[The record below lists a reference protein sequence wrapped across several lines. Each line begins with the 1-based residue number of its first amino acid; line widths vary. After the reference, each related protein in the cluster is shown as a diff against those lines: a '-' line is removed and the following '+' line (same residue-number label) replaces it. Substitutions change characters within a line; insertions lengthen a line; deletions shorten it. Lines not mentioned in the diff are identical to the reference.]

1 MTIAEYELRM
11 EAYNL
16 QRVEQQ
22 YDAATLAWM
31 SRNAQAFDKDG
42 NAVFK
47 DFNEFFDRQNA
58 IDQVRSSF
66 EPNYQPETKNKKKRA
81 SKQDIMLKRIKEYQK
96 LHPRKGAN

>member
-47 DFNEFFDRQNA
+47 DFNEFFDRQDA

-66 EPNYQPETKNKKKRA
+66 EPNYQPIKHKSKNKQNR
-81 SKQDIMLKRIKEYQK
+81 QNILLTRIREYQR

>member
-16 QRVEQQ
+16 QQVEKQ

-31 SRNAQAFDKDG
+31 NRNAQAFDEDG
-42 NAVFK
+42 NAVFT
-47 DFNEFFDRQNA
+47 DFNDFFNRDEA
-58 IDQVRSSF
+58 IDKVKSNF
-66 EPNYQPETKNKKKRA
+66 ESDYQPIAVKSKKQNR
-81 SKQDIMLKRIKEYQK
+81 QDILLKRIREYQK

>member
-16 QRVEQQ
+16 QQVEKQ

-31 SRNAQAFDKDG
+31 NRNAQAFDKDG
-42 NAVFK
+42 DAVFK
-47 DFNEFFDRQNA
+47 EFNEFFDRDEA
-58 IDQVRSSF
+58 VDKVRSNF
-66 EPNYQPETKNKKKRA
+66 EPNYQPKIKVKKKQNR
-81 SKQDIMLKRIKEYQK
+81 QDILLKRIREYQK